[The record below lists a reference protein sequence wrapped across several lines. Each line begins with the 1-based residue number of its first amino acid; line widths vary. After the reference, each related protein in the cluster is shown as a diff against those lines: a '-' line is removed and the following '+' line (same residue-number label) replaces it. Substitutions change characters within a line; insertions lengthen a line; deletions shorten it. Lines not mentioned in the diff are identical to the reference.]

1 MWHPKHRVILL
12 STQTCMYRFRV
23 SRVSV
28 WSLPR
33 HVIWAKKQNTVKI
46 TLKSWEI
53 SWIFF
58 GGYTISTII
67 AIFFGI
73 FLGIQTLQRWLA
85 NPPKTQQEK
94 SPVSWLNNH
103 VCWLKP
109 SHLSKVGKKNSIFE
123 GYLNPFSLM
132 LNTAPPKKKTF
143 GLRFIHFEGPYGWDY
158 LFIILISSR
167 WCTYQWFNIAISN
180 GKLCDETR
188 GFPPFSLN
196 PIYQLA
202 EFNNSPKQK

>member
-1 MWHPKHRVILL
+1 
-12 STQTCMYRFRV
+12 MYRFRV

-53 SWIFF
+53 SWIFL

-103 VCWLKP
+103 VC
-109 SHLSKVGKKNSIFE
+109 
-123 GYLNPFSLM
+123 
-132 LNTAPPKKKTF
+132 
-143 GLRFIHFEGPYGWDY
+143 
-158 LFIILISSR
+158 
-167 WCTYQWFNIAISN
+167 
-180 GKLCDETR
+180 
-188 GFPPFSLN
+188 
-196 PIYQLA
+196 
-202 EFNNSPKQK
+202 